1 MSKIVDIL
9 IPDLGAD
16 KDVDL
21 IEVMV
26 EVGDVVEVEDG
37 LITLETEKA
46 SMDVPTTEA
55 GVIKEILVKVG
66 DKMNSGDLIAR
77 VEIQDEASTEE
88 TKEEVK
94 ATPVA
99 QASSGV
105 TASQAPTNVEIK
117 ADAKEIKAEALVIG
131 AGPGGY
137 SAAFRCA
144 DLGLDTVLVERH
156 DTLGGVCLNVGC
168 IPSKALLHVAKVIEE
183 AEHIE
188 HAGISFATPTIDL
201 PGVAAYKAGV
211 VKKLTDG
218 LAGMAKMR
226 KVTIVQGHASF
237 IDNNS
242 IIVNHSK
249 DDGQTKVTFDSCI
262 IAAGSQSSKMSWIP
276 HEDPRIWDSTNA
288 LEVKE
293 VPKRLLIMGGGIIG
307 LEMGT
312 VYEKLGSKVDVVIR
326 GNQVMTGTDKDIVKV
341 YQKANEKRF
350 NFMFKTQTQAI
361 IPKED
366 GIYVEF
372 KGDNAPEPQMYDAVL
387 VAMGRTPNGLK
398 IGLENTGV
406 EVDEKGFISVDKQ
419 MRTKVPHIYAI
430 GDIIGNPMLAHKA
443 VHEGHVAAEVIA
455 GHKVFF
461 EPKQIPGIAYT
472 FPEIATAGL
481 TEIEAKEQG
490 INYEVASFPWAAS
503 GRALAAD
510 VAGAGMTKLIFDK
523 DSHQLIGGSI
533 VGDNAGELLGEIS
546 LALEMDCDAEDIGLT
561 IHAHPTLHESVGM
574 CAEIFHGSITDL
586 PNPKAIKKK

>member
-1 MSKIVDIL
+1 MSNIVDIF

-26 EVGDVVEVEDG
+26 EVGDSVEVEDG

-46 SMDVPTTEA
+46 SMDVPTTHA
-55 GVIKEILVKVG
+55 GIVKEILVKVG

-77 VEIQDEASTEE
+77 VEVAQ
-88 TKEEVK
+88 EEVK
-94 ATPVA
+94 EEKAKEEPKSAKVEPSTVEVNA
-99 QASSGV
+99 NAD
-105 TASQAPTNVEIK
+105 EIK
-117 ADAKEIKAEALVIG
+117 GQVLVIG

-156 DTLGGVCLNVGC
+156 PTLGGVCLNVGC
-168 IPSKALLHVAKVIEE
+168 IPSKALLHVAKLVEE

-188 HAGISFATPTIDL
+188 HAGIKFAKPEIDL
-201 PGVAAYKAGV
+201 PRVAAYKSGV
-211 VKKLTDG
+211 VKRLTDG
-218 LAGMAKMR
+218 LSAMAKMR
-226 KVTIVQGHASF
+226 KVTVVQGHAKF
-237 IDNNS
+237 IDEHS
-242 IIVNHSK
+242 IIVEHTDIEGK
-249 DDGQTKVTFDSCI
+249 QTKVTFDSCI
-262 IAAGSQSSKMSWIP
+262 IAAGSQSSKMSFIP

-293 VPKRLLIMGGGIIG
+293 VPKRLLVMGGGIIG

-312 VYEKLGSKVDVVIR
+312 VYEKLGSQVDVVIR

-350 NFMFKTQTQAI
+350 NFMFKTQTQSI
-361 IPKED
+361 IPKKE

-372 KGDNAPEPQMYDAVL
+372 KGDNAPAEPQMYDAVL

-406 EVDEKGFISVDKQ
+406 EVDEKGFIKVDKQ
-419 MRTKVPHIYAI
+419 MRTKVPHIFAI
-430 GDIIGNPMLAHKA
+430 GDIIGQPMLAHKA

-461 EPKQIPGIAYT
+461 EPQQIPGIAYT

-481 TEIEAKEQG
+481 TELQAKEQG
-490 INYEVASFPWAAS
+490 IDYEVASFPWTAS
-503 GRALAAD
+503 GRALASD
-510 VAGAGMTKLIFDK
+510 VASSGMTKLIFDK
-523 DSHQLIGGSI
+523 ETEQLIGGAI

-546 LALEMDCDAEDIGLT
+546 LALEMDCDAQDIGLT

-586 PNPKAIKKK
+586 PNPKAKKKK

>member
-1 MSKIVDIL
+1 MGKIVDIV

-21 IEVMV
+21 IDVMV
-26 EVGDVVEVEDG
+26 AVGDTVEEEDG

-46 SMDVPTTEA
+46 SMDVPTTHG

-66 DKMNSGDLIAR
+66 DKVNSGDLIAR
-77 VEIQDEASTEE
+77 VEVEEEAATTAAPTPTTEAP
-88 TKEEVK
+88 K
-94 ATPVA
+94 AEPIK
-99 QASSGV
+99 
-105 TASQAPTNVEIK
+105 QAPTSTDTSGASEVK
-117 ADAKEIKAEALVIG
+117 GQVLVIG

-183 AEHIE
+183 AEHIN
-188 HAGISFATPTIDL
+188 HAGIKFAKPEIDL
-201 PGVAAYKAGV
+201 PGVAAYKSGV
-211 VKKLTDG
+211 VKRLTDG

-226 KVTIVQGHASF
+226 NVKVIQGTANF
-237 IDNNS
+237 IDENS
-242 IIVNHSK
+242 VIVNHTK
-249 DDGQTKVTFDSCI
+249 DDGKTVVKFDNCI
-262 IAAGSQSSKMSWIP
+262 IAAGSQSSKMSFIP

-293 VPKRLLIMGGGIIG
+293 VPKKMLIMGGGIIG

-312 VYEKLGSKVDVVIR
+312 VYQKLGSEVDVVIR
-326 GNQVMTGTDKDIVKV
+326 GPQVMTGTDKDIVKV
-341 YQKANEKRF
+341 YTKANEKRF

-372 KGDNAPEPQMYDAVL
+372 KGDNAPEPKTYDAVL

-398 IGLENTGV
+398 IGLENTGI
-406 EVDEKGFISVDKQ
+406 EVDDKGFISVDNQ
-419 MRTKVPHIYAI
+419 MRTKVPHIFAI
-430 GDIIGNPMLAHKA
+430 GDIIGGPMLAHKA

-472 FPEIATAGL
+472 FPEIATAGMS
-481 TEIEAKEQG
+481 EIEAKEAG
-490 INYEVASFPWAAS
+490 INYEVSSFPWSAS

-510 VAGAGMTKLIFDK
+510 VADAGMTKLIFDK
-523 DSHQLIGGSI
+523 DTHQLIGGAI

-586 PNPKAIKKK
+586 PNAKAVKKK

>member
-1 MSKIVDIL
+1 MSKLVDIV
-9 IPDLGAD
+9 IPDLGGD

-26 EVGDVVEVEDG
+26 EVGEEVEVEDG

-46 SMDVPTTEA
+46 SMDVPSTEA
-55 GVIKEILVKVG
+55 GIIKEILVKVG
-66 DKMNSGDLIAR
+66 DKVNSGDLIAR
-77 VEIQDEASTEE
+77 VEVQDSVSSAP
-88 TKEEVK
+88 KEEVK
-94 ATPVA
+94 TAPAV
-99 QASSGV
+99 ASSTPAKKV
-105 TASQAPTNVEIK
+105 EVNLDANEIK
-117 ADAKEIKAEALVIG
+117 GQVLVIG

-156 DTLGGVCLNVGC
+156 PTLGGVCLNVGC

-188 HAGISFATPTIDL
+188 HAGISYGKPTIDL
-201 PGVAAYKAGV
+201 PGVAAYKSGV

-226 KVTIVQGHASF
+226 KVTVVQGVANF

-242 IIVNHSK
+242 VLVDHTDVEGK
-249 DDGQTKVTFDSCI
+249 QTKVTFDNCI
-262 IAAGSQSSKMSWIP
+262 IAAGSQSSKMGFIP

-293 VPKRLLIMGGGIIG
+293 VPKRLLVMGGGIIG

-312 VYEKLGSKVDVVIR
+312 VYEKLGSKVDVVVR
-326 GNQVMTGTDKDIVKV
+326 GPQVMTGTDKDIVKV
-341 YQKANEKRF
+341 YTKANEKRF

-361 IPKED
+361 IPKQD

-372 KGDNAPEPQMYDAVL
+372 KGDNAPAEPQMYDAVL

-398 IGLENTGV
+398 IGLENTDV
-406 EVDEKGFISVDKQ
+406 EVDEYGFISVDKQ
-419 MRTKVPHIYAI
+419 MKTKASNIYAI
-430 GDIIGNPMLAHKA
+430 GDIIGGPMLAHKA

-455 GHKVFF
+455 GHKVYF

-481 TEIEAKEQG
+481 SENEAKEAG
-490 INYEVASFPWAAS
+490 VNYEVATFPWAAS

-523 DSHQLIGGSI
+523 DTHQLIGGSI

-586 PNPKAIKKK
+586 PNAKAVKRK

>member
-1 MSKIVDIL
+1 MSNIIDIF
-9 IPDLGAD
+9 IPDLGGD

-21 IEVMV
+21 IDIMV
-26 EVGDVVEVEDG
+26 AVGDTVEEEDG

-46 SMDVPTTEA
+46 SMDVPSTHG
-55 GVIKEILVKVG
+55 GVIKEILVNVG
-66 DKMNSGDLIAR
+66 DKANSGDLIAR
-77 VEIQDEASTEE
+77 LEVADSAEAASP
-88 TKEEVK
+88 
-94 ATPVA
+94 APA
-99 QASSGV
+99 QEAPA
-105 TASQAPTNVEIK
+105 ASQAQATPAPTVNANAGEVK
-117 ADAKEIKAEALVIG
+117 GQVLVIG

-144 DLGLDTVLVERH
+144 DLGLDVVLVERH

-183 AEHIE
+183 AEHIN
-188 HAGISFATPTIDL
+188 HAGVTFAKPEVDIK
-201 PGVAAYKAGV
+201 GVADYKAGV

-218 LAGMAKMR
+218 LSAMAKMR
-226 KVTIVQGHASF
+226 KVTVIQGTAEFLDDHSV
-237 IDNNS
+237 
-242 IIVNHSK
+242 IVNHTK
-249 DDGQTKVTFDSCI
+249 DDGQTTVKFDNCI
-262 IAAGSQSSKMSWIP
+262 IAAGSQSSKMGFIP

-288 LEVKE
+288 LEMKE
-293 VPKRLLIMGGGIIG
+293 VPKRLLVMGGGIIG

-341 YQKANEKRF
+341 YTKSNEKRF

-361 IPKED
+361 IPKAD

-372 KGDNAPEPQMYDAVL
+372 KGDNAPEPQTYDAVL
-387 VAMGRTPNGLK
+387 VAMGRTPNGLNL
-398 IGLENTGV
+398 GLDKAGV
-406 EVDEKGFISVDKQ
+406 NVNEKGMIATDNQ
-419 MRTKVPHIYAI
+419 LRTNVPHIFAI
-430 GDIIGNPMLAHKA
+430 GDIIAGPMLAHKA

-455 GHKVFF
+455 GHKVYF

-472 FPEIATAGL
+472 FPEIATAGMSEL
-481 TEIEAKEQG
+481 EAKEAG
-490 INYEVASFPWAAS
+490 INYEVASFPWSAS

-510 VAGAGMTKLIFDK
+510 VSKDGMTKLIFDK
-523 DSHQLIGGSI
+523 DTHQLIGGAL

-546 LALEMDCDAEDIGLT
+546 LALEMDCDAEDIALT

-574 CAEIFHGSITDL
+574 AAEIFDGTITDL
-586 PNPKAIKKK
+586 PNAKAVKKK

>member
-1 MSKIVDIL
+1 MGKIVDII

-26 EVGDVVEVEDG
+26 EVGDSVEEEDG

-46 SMDVPTTEA
+46 SMDVPTTHS
-55 GVIKEILVKVG
+55 GVVKEILVKVG

-77 VEIQDEASTEE
+77 VEVEEEGVSEPVEQTKTEAPTAV
-88 TKEEVK
+88 KEPKEVNVSSDASEVK
-94 ATPVA
+94 GQV
-99 QASSGV
+99 
-105 TASQAPTNVEIK
+105 
-117 ADAKEIKAEALVIG
+117 LVIG

-156 DTLGGVCLNVGC
+156 PTLGGVCLNVGC

-183 AEHIE
+183 AEHIN
-188 HAGISFATPTIDL
+188 HAGIKFAKPEIDL
-201 PGVAAYKAGV
+201 PEVAAYKSGV

-226 KVTIVQGHASF
+226 NVKVIQGVANF
-237 IDNNS
+237 IDDKS
-242 IIVNHSK
+242 VLV
-249 DDGQTKVTFDSCI
+249 DGADGKQTKVSFDNCI
-262 IAAGSQSSKMSWIP
+262 IAAGSQSSKMSFIP

-293 VPKRLLIMGGGIIG
+293 VPKKMLIMGGGIIG

-312 VYEKLGSKVDVVIR
+312 VYQKLGSEVDVVIR
-326 GNQVMTGTDKDIVKV
+326 GPQVMTGTDKDIVKV
-341 YQKANEKRF
+341 YTKANEKRF

-372 KGDNAPEPQMYDAVL
+372 KGDNAPEPQTYDAVL

-406 EVDEKGFISVDKQ
+406 EVDEKGFISVDNQ
-419 MRTKVPHIYAI
+419 MRTKVPHIFAI
-430 GDIIGNPMLAHKA
+430 GDIIGGPMLAHKA

-481 TEIEAKEQG
+481 SEIEAKEQG
-490 INYEVASFPWAAS
+490 INYEVSTFPWAAS

-523 DSHQLIGGSI
+523 DTHQLIGGAI

-586 PNPKAIKKK
+586 PNPKAVKKK

>member
-1 MSKIVDIL
+1 MSTLVDIV
-9 IPDLGAD
+9 IPDLGDD

-21 IEVMV
+21 IDIMV
-26 EVGDVVEVEDG
+26 NVGDEVEVEEG
-37 LITLETEKA
+37 LVTLETDKA
-46 SMDVPTTEA
+46 SMDVPSTHA

-66 DKMNSGDLIAR
+66 DKVNSGDLIAK
-77 VEIQDEASTEE
+77 VEVQDTKTEAP
-88 TKEEVK
+88 KEEVAAPAAAVPK
-94 ATPVA
+94 ASTPA
-99 QASSGV
+99 QKVEVSG
-105 TASQAPTNVEIK
+105 N
-117 ADAKEIKAEALVIG
+117 AKEIKGQVLVIG

-156 DTLGGVCLNVGC
+156 PTLGGVCLNVGC

-188 HAGISFATPTIDL
+188 HAGVKFGKPEVDIK
-201 PGVAAYKAGV
+201 GVAAYKSGV

-218 LAGMAKMR
+218 LKAMAKMR
-226 KVTIVQGHASF
+226 KVTVVQGNAQFVDEHTV
-237 IDNNS
+237 
-242 IIVNHSK
+242 IVNHT
-249 DDGQTKVTFDSCI
+249 DNEGEQTKVTFDSCI
-262 IAAGSQSSKMSWIP
+262 IAAGSQSSKMSFIP

-293 VPKRLLIMGGGIIG
+293 VPKRLLVMGGGIIG

-312 VYEKLGSKVDVVIR
+312 VYQKLGSQVDVVVR
-326 GNQVMTGTDKDIVKV
+326 GPQVMTGTDKDIVKV
-341 YQKANEKRF
+341 YTKANEKRF

-361 IPKED
+361 IPKEE

-372 KGDNAPEPQMYDAVL
+372 KGENAPAEPQMYDAVL

-406 EVDEKGFISVDKQ
+406 EVDDYGFISVDKQ

-430 GDIIGNPMLAHKA
+430 GDIIGGPMLAHKA

-472 FPEIATAGL
+472 FPEIATAGMS
-481 TEIEAKEQG
+481 EIEAKEAG
-490 INYEVASFPWAAS
+490 INYEVASFPWSAS

-510 VAGAGMTKLIFDK
+510 VAGAGLTKLIFDK
-523 DSHQLIGGSI
+523 DTHQLIGGAI

-546 LALEMDCDAEDIGLT
+546 LALEMDCDAEDIALT

-574 CAEIFHGSITDL
+574 AAEIFDGTITDL
-586 PNPKAIKKK
+586 PNAKALKK

>member
-1 MSKIVDIL
+1 MSTLVDIL

-26 EVGDVVEVEDG
+26 EVGEEVEVEDG

-46 SMDVPTTEA
+46 SMDVPTTHA

-66 DKMNSGDLIAR
+66 DKVNSGDLIAR
-77 VEIQDEASTEE
+77 VEVAGASSEE
-88 TKEEVK
+88 PKKDEVK
-94 ATPVA
+94 TAPV
-99 QASSGV
+99 SSGV
-105 TASQAPTNVEIK
+105 TAAQAPTNVEVS
-117 ADAKEIKAEALVIG
+117 ANAKEVKGQVLVIG

-188 HAGISFATPTIDL
+188 HAGISFAKPTIDL

-211 VKKLTDG
+211 VKRLTDG
-218 LAGMAKMR
+218 LSAMAKMR
-226 KVTIVQGHASF
+226 KVTVVQGHASF

-242 IIVNHSK
+242 VIVNHSK
-249 DDGQTKVTFDSCI
+249 DDGQTKVTFDNCI
-262 IAAGSQSSKMSWIP
+262 IAAGSQSSKMSFIP

-341 YQKANEKRF
+341 YQKANAKRF
-350 NFMFKTQTQAI
+350 NFMFKTQAQAI
-361 IPKED
+361 IPKQD

-372 KGDNAPEPQMYDAVL
+372 KGDNAPDGPQMYDAVL

-406 EVDEKGFISVDKQ
+406 EVDEWGFINVDKQ
-419 MRTKVPHIYAI
+419 MKTKVPNIFAI
-430 GDIIGNPMLAHKA
+430 GDIIGGPMLAHKA

-481 TEIEAKEQG
+481 SEIEAKEQG
-490 INYEVASFPWAAS
+490 INYEVASFPWSAS

-510 VAGAGMTKLIFDK
+510 VADAGMTKLIFDK
-523 DSHQLIGGSI
+523 DTHQLIGGAI

-586 PNPKAIKKK
+586 PNPKAVKKK

>member
-1 MSKIVDIL
+1 MSNIIDIF

-26 EVGDVVEVEDG
+26 SVGEEVEVEDG
-37 LITLETEKA
+37 LVTLETEKA
-46 SMDVPTTEA
+46 SMDVPSTHA
-55 GVIKEILVKVG
+55 GIVKEILVEVGAKV
-66 DKMNSGDLIAR
+66 NSGDLIAR
-77 VEIQDEASTEE
+77 VELQNAVTETPKE
-88 TKEEVK
+88 TVAAP
-94 ATPVA
+94 ATAAPT
-99 QASSGV
+99 ASSEKV
-105 TASQAPTNVEIK
+105 TVNAN
-117 ADAKEIKAEALVIG
+117 AKEIKGQAVVIG

-144 DLGLDTVLVERH
+144 DLGLETVLIERH
-156 DTLGGVCLNVGC
+156 PTLGGVCLNVGC

-188 HAGISFATPTIDL
+188 HAGIKFPAPEIDL
-201 PGVAAYKAGV
+201 PGVAAYKSGV

-226 KVTIVQGHASF
+226 KVTVVQGVAKF
-237 IDNNS
+237 ADANT
-242 IIVNHSK
+242 IIVDSA
-249 DDGQTKVTFDSCI
+249 DGEQSKVTFDNCI
-262 IAAGSQSSKMSWIP
+262 IAAGSQSSKMSFIP

-312 VYEKLGSKVDVVIR
+312 VYEKLGSKVDVVVR
-326 GNQVMTGTDKDIVKV
+326 GPQVMTGTDKDIVKI
-341 YQKANEKRF
+341 YTKANEKRF

-372 KGDNAPEPQMYDAVL
+372 KGENAPAEPQMYDAVL
-387 VAMGRTPNGLK
+387 VAMGRTPNGLN

-406 EVDEKGFISVDKQ
+406 EVDKYGFINVDKQ
-419 MRTKVPHIYAI
+419 MKTNVPNIYAI
-430 GDIIGNPMLAHKA
+430 GDIVGGPMLAHKA

-461 EPKQIPGIAYT
+461 DPKQIPGIAYT

-481 TEIEAKEQG
+481 SEIEAKEAG
-490 INYEVASFPWAAS
+490 INYEVSSFPWAAS

-523 DSHQLIGGSI
+523 DTHQVIGGAI

-586 PNPKAIKKK
+586 PNPKAVKKKK

>member
-1 MSKIVDIL
+1 MGKIVDIL

-21 IEVMV
+21 IDIMV
-26 EVGDVVEVEDG
+26 AVGDTVEEEDG

-46 SMDVPTTEA
+46 SMDVPTTHG

-66 DKMNSGDLIAR
+66 DKVNSGDLIAR
-77 VEIQDEASTEE
+77 VETADEASVAPVVE
-88 TKEEVK
+88 TKTETAKPAASKPAPTKVEVSEAKEVK
-94 ATPVA
+94 GQV
-99 QASSGV
+99 
-105 TASQAPTNVEIK
+105 
-117 ADAKEIKAEALVIG
+117 LVIG

-156 DTLGGVCLNVGC
+156 PTLGGVCLNVGC

-183 AEHIE
+183 AEHIS
-188 HAGISFATPTIDL
+188 HAGITFAKPEIDIK
-201 PGVAAYKAGV
+201 GVAAYKAGV

-218 LAGMAKMR
+218 LSAMAKMR
-226 KVTIVQGHASF
+226 KVTVIQGVANF
-237 IDNNS
+237 IDENS
-242 IIVNHSK
+242 VIVEHTNSDEK
-249 DDGQTKVTFDSCI
+249 TVVKFDNCI
-262 IAAGSQSSKMSWIP
+262 IAAGSQSSKMSFIP

-293 VPKRLLIMGGGIIG
+293 VPKRLLVMGGGIIG

-312 VYEKLGSKVDVVIR
+312 VYQKLGSQVDVVVR
-326 GNQVMTGTDKDIVKV
+326 GPQVMTGTDKDIVKV
-341 YQKANEKRF
+341 YTKANEKRF

-361 IPKED
+361 IPKAD

-372 KGDNAPEPQMYDAVL
+372 KGDNAPEPQTYDAVL

-406 EVDEKGFISVDKQ
+406 EVDDKGFIKVDNQ

-430 GDIIGNPMLAHKA
+430 GDIIGGPMLAHKA

-472 FPEIATAGL
+472 FPEIATAGMS
-481 TEIEAKEQG
+481 EADAKEAG
-490 INYEVASFPWAAS
+490 IDYEVASFPWSAS

-523 DSHQLIGGSI
+523 ETHQLIGGSI

-586 PNPKAIKKK
+586 PNAKAVKKK

>member
-1 MSKIVDIL
+1 MGKIVDIL

-21 IEVMV
+21 IDIMV
-26 EVGDVVEVEDG
+26 AVGDTVEEEDG

-46 SMDVPTTEA
+46 SMDVPTTHG

-66 DKMNSGDLIAR
+66 DKVNSGDLIAR
-77 VEIQDEASTEE
+77 VETQDGASKETPAPAAKEPEAP
-88 TKEEVK
+88 K
-94 ATPVA
+94 ATPAKSSTPVD
-99 QASSGV
+99 ASG
-105 TASQAPTNVEIK
+105 
-117 ADAKEIKAEALVIG
+117 AKEVKGQVLVIG

-156 DTLGGVCLNVGC
+156 PTLGGVCLNVGC

-183 AEHIE
+183 AEHIS
-188 HAGISFATPTIDL
+188 HAGITFAKPTIDL

-218 LAGMAKMR
+218 LSAMAKMR
-226 KVTIVQGHASF
+226 KVTVIQGVANF
-237 IDNNS
+237 IDENS
-242 IIVNHSK
+242 VIVEHTNSDEK
-249 DDGQTKVTFDSCI
+249 TVVKFDNCI
-262 IAAGSQSSKMSWIP
+262 IAAGSQSSKMSFIP

-293 VPKRLLIMGGGIIG
+293 VPKRLLVMGGGIIG

-312 VYEKLGSKVDVVIR
+312 VYQKLGSQVDVVVR
-326 GNQVMTGTDKDIVKV
+326 GPQVMTGTDKDIVKV
-341 YQKANEKRF
+341 YTKANEKRF

-361 IPKED
+361 IPKAD

-372 KGDNAPEPQMYDAVL
+372 KGDNAPEPQTYDAVL

-406 EVDEKGFISVDKQ
+406 EVDDKGFIKVDNQ

-430 GDIIGNPMLAHKA
+430 GDIIGGPMLAHKA

-472 FPEIATAGL
+472 FPEIATAGMS
-481 TEIEAKEQG
+481 EADAKEAG
-490 INYEVASFPWAAS
+490 IDYEVASFPWSAS

-523 DSHQLIGGSI
+523 ETHQLIGGSI

-586 PNPKAIKKK
+586 PNAKAVKKK

>member
-1 MSKIVDIL
+1 MSNIIDIF
-9 IPDLGAD
+9 IPDLGGD

-21 IEVMV
+21 IDIMV
-26 EVGDVVEVEDG
+26 EVGETVEEEDG

-46 SMDVPTTEA
+46 SMDVPTTHG

-66 DKMNSGDLIAR
+66 DKANSGDLIAR
-77 VEIQDEASTEE
+77 L
-88 TKEEVK
+88 EV
-94 ATPVA
+94 
-99 QASSGV
+99 
-105 TASQAPTNVEIK
+105 
-117 ADAKEIKAEALVIG
+117 ADSAKAEAPAQEAPKASQQAASTPAPTVNANAGEVKGQVLVIG

-144 DLGLDTVLVERH
+144 DLGLDVVLVERH

-183 AEHIE
+183 AEHIN
-188 HAGISFATPTIDL
+188 HAGVTFAKPEVDIA
-201 PGVAAYKAGV
+201 GVAAYKSGV

-218 LAGMAKMR
+218 LSAMAKMR
-226 KVTIVQGHASF
+226 KVTVIQGTAEFLDSHSV
-237 IDNNS
+237 
-242 IIVNHSK
+242 IVNHTK
-249 DDGQTKVTFDSCI
+249 DDGQTTVKFDNCI
-262 IAAGSQSSKMSWIP
+262 IAAGSQSSKMGFIP

-288 LEVKE
+288 LEMKE
-293 VPKRLLIMGGGIIG
+293 VPKRLLVMGGGIIG

-341 YQKANEKRF
+341 YTKSNEKRF

-361 IPKED
+361 IPKKE

-372 KGDNAPEPQMYDAVL
+372 KGDNAPAEPQMYDAVL

-398 IGLENTGV
+398 LGLDKAGV
-406 EVDEKGFISVDKQ
+406 NVNEKGMIGTNNQ
-419 MRTKVPHIYAI
+419 LRTNVPHIFAI
-430 GDIIGNPMLAHKA
+430 GDIIAGPMLAHKA

-455 GHKVFF
+455 GHKVYF

-481 TEIEAKEQG
+481 SEIEAKEQG
-490 INYEVASFPWAAS
+490 INYEVASFPWSAS

-510 VAGAGMTKLIFDK
+510 VSKDGMTKLIFDK
-523 DSHQLIGGSI
+523 DTHQLIGGAL

-546 LALEMDCDAEDIGLT
+546 LALEMDCDAEDIALT

-574 CAEIFHGSITDL
+574 AAEIFDGTITDL
-586 PNPKAIKKK
+586 PNAKAVKKK

>member
-1 MSKIVDIL
+1 MGKVVDIF

-21 IEVMV
+21 IDVMV
-26 EVGDVVEVEDG
+26 SVGDTVEEEEG

-46 SMDVPTTEA
+46 SMDVPSTHS

-66 DKMNSGDLIAR
+66 EKVNSGDLIAK
-77 VEIQDEASTEE
+77 VEVEDEASVAPAEEKTEE
-88 TKEEVK
+88 KPKDSTPKQEQKQSATPTDVSGAKEVK
-94 ATPVA
+94 GQV
-99 QASSGV
+99 
-105 TASQAPTNVEIK
+105 
-117 ADAKEIKAEALVIG
+117 LVIG

-188 HAGISFATPTIDL
+188 HAGIKFTKPEIDL
-201 PGVAAYKAGV
+201 PGVAAYKSAV

-218 LAGMAKMR
+218 LTAMAKMR
-226 KVTIVQGHASF
+226 KVTVIQGSASF
-237 IDNNS
+237 IDENS
-242 IIVNHSK
+242 VVVEHTK
-249 DDGQTKVTFDSCI
+249 DDGKTVVKFDNCI
-262 IAAGSQSSKMSWIP
+262 IAAGSQSSKMSFIP
-276 HEDPRIWDSTNA
+276 HDDPRIWDSTNA

-293 VPKRLLIMGGGIIG
+293 VPKKMLIMGGGIIG

-312 VYEKLGSKVDVVIR
+312 VYQKLGSEVDVVIR
-326 GNQVMTGTDKDIVKV
+326 GPQVMTGTDKDIVKV
-341 YQKANEKRF
+341 YTKANEKRF

-372 KGDNAPEPQMYDAVL
+372 KGDNAPEPKTYDAVL
-387 VAMGRTPNGLK
+387 VAMGRSPNGLK

-406 EVDEKGFISVDKQ
+406 EVDDKGFIKVDNQ
-419 MRTKVPHIYAI
+419 MKTKVSNIYAI
-430 GDIIGNPMLAHKA
+430 GDIIGGPMLAHKA

-472 FPEIATAGL
+472 FPEIATAGMS
-481 TEIEAKEQG
+481 EIEAKEAG
-490 INYEVASFPWAAS
+490 INYEVSSFPWSAS

-510 VAGAGMTKLIFDK
+510 VAGSGMTKLIFDK
-523 DSHQLIGGSI
+523 DTHQLIGGAI

-586 PNPKAIKKK
+586 PNAKAIKKK

>member
-1 MSKIVDIL
+1 MSTLVDIF
-9 IPDLGAD
+9 IPDLGDD

-21 IEVMV
+21 IEIMV
-26 EVGDVVEVEDG
+26 EVGESVEEEDG

-46 SMDVPTTEA
+46 SMDVPTTHA
-55 GVIKEILVKVG
+55 GVIKEILVNVG
-66 DKMNSGDLIAR
+66 DKVNSGDLIAR
-77 VEIQDEASTEE
+77 VEVQESASTAPEE
-88 TKEEVK
+88 K
-94 ATPVA
+94 AAPTAVASVA
-99 QASSGV
+99 QPASKVEVSG
-105 TASQAPTNVEIK
+105 N
-117 ADAKEIKAEALVIG
+117 AKEIKGQVLVVG

-156 DTLGGVCLNVGC
+156 PTLGGVCLNVGC

-183 AEHIE
+183 AEHID
-188 HAGISFATPTIDL
+188 HAGIKFAKPQIDL
-201 PGVAAYKAGV
+201 PGVAAYKSGV

-218 LAGMAKMR
+218 LLAMAKMR
-226 KVTIVQGHASF
+226 KVTVVQGVANF
-237 IDNNS
+237 IDEHTV
-242 IIVNHSK
+242 IVNHTDK
-249 DDGQTKVTFDSCI
+249 EGEQTKVSFDSCI
-262 IAAGSQSSKMSWIP
+262 IAAGSQSSKMSFIP

-293 VPKRLLIMGGGIIG
+293 VPKRLLVMGGGIIG

-312 VYEKLGSKVDVVIR
+312 VYEKLGSKVDVVVR
-326 GNQVMTGTDKDIVKV
+326 GPQVMTGTDKDIVKI
-341 YQKANEKRF
+341 YTKANEKRF

-361 IPKED
+361 IPKQE

-372 KGDNAPEPQMYDAVL
+372 KGENAPEEPQMYDAVL

-398 IGLENTGV
+398 LGLENTGV
-406 EVDEKGFISVDKQ
+406 EVDEYGFISVDKQ
-419 MRTKVPHIYAI
+419 MRTKVPHIFAI
-430 GDIIGNPMLAHKA
+430 GDIIGGPMLAHKA

-481 TEIEAKEQG
+481 SENEAKEQG
-490 INYEVASFPWAAS
+490 INYEVATFPWSAS

-510 VAGAGMTKLIFDK
+510 VSEAGMTKLIFDK
-523 DSHQLIGGSI
+523 DTDQLIGGAL

-574 CAEIFHGSITDL
+574 AAEIFHGSITDL
-586 PNPKAIKKK
+586 PNKKAVKK

>member
-1 MSKIVDIL
+1 MSTIKDIF
-9 IPDLGAD
+9 IPDLGGD
-16 KDVDL
+16 TDVDL
-21 IEVMV
+21 IDIMV
-26 EVGDVVEVEDG
+26 AIGDKVEVEDG

-46 SMDVPTTEA
+46 SMDVPTTT
-55 GVIKEILVKVG
+55 GGTITEILVNVG
-66 DKMNSGDLIAR
+66 DKVNSGDLIAR
-77 VEIQDEASTEE
+77 IEVEGAA
-88 TKEEVK
+88 EV
-94 ATPVA
+94 APEPTPTAQAEPKVA
-99 QASSGV
+99 QKEKTETTV
-105 TASQAPTNVEIK
+105 N
-117 ADAKEIKAEALVIG
+117 ADAKNVKGQVLVIG

-144 DLGLDTVLVERH
+144 DLGLDVVLVERH
-156 DTLGGVCLNVGC
+156 PTLGGVCLNVGC
-168 IPSKALLHVAKVIEE
+168 IPSKALLHVAKVMEE

-188 HAGISFATPTIDL
+188 HAGIKFPKPEIDL
-201 PGVAAYKAGV
+201 AGVAAYKSGV

-218 LAGMAKMR
+218 LGAMAKMR
-226 KVTIVQGHASF
+226 KVTVIQGTAEF
-237 IDNNS
+237 IDKNS
-242 IIVNHSK
+242 VIVNHTNS
-249 DDGQTKVTFDSCI
+249 DEQTTVTFDNCI
-262 IAAGSQSSKMSWIP
+262 IAAGSQSSKMSFIP

-312 VYEKLGSKVDVVIR
+312 VYQKLGSQVDVVVR
-326 GNQVMTGTDKDIVKV
+326 GPQVMTGTDKDIVKI
-341 YQKANEKRF
+341 YTKSNEKRF

-361 IPKED
+361 IPKDD

-372 KGDNAPEPQMYDAVL
+372 KGDNAPEPQIYDAVL
-387 VAMGRTPNGLK
+387 VAMGRTPNGLNLK
-398 IGLENTGV
+398 LENAGV
-406 EVDEKGFISVDKQ
+406 NVNDKGMIATDNQ
-419 MRTKVPHIYAI
+419 LRTNVSNIFAI
-430 GDIIGNPMLAHKA
+430 GDIIAGPMLAHKA

-481 TEIEAKEQG
+481 SEIEAKEAG
-490 INYEVASFPWAAS
+490 INYEVATFPWSAS

-510 VAGAGMTKLIFDK
+510 VSKDGMTKLIFNK
-523 DSHQLIGGSI
+523 DTHQLIGGAL

-546 LALEMDCDAEDIGLT
+546 LALEMDCDAEDIALT

-574 CAEIFHGSITDL
+574 AAEIFDGVITDL
-586 PNPKAIKKK
+586 PNAKAVKK

>member
-1 MSKIVDIL
+1 MMGKIIDIH

-26 EVGDVVEVEDG
+26 EVGDSVEEEDG

-46 SMDVPTTEA
+46 SMDVPTTH
-55 GVIKEILVKVG
+55 GGIVKEILVKVG

-77 VEIQDEASTEE
+77 VEVEEEASSETPAPVAEVKEE
-88 TKEEVK
+88 TTTTTKPQATEVS
-94 ATPVA
+94 VSSD
-99 QASSGV
+99 AS
-105 TASQAPTNVEIK
+105 EIK
-117 ADAKEIKAEALVIG
+117 GEVLVIG

-144 DLGLDTVLVERH
+144 DLGLKTVLVERH
-156 DTLGGVCLNVGC
+156 PTLGGVCLNVGC

-183 AEHIE
+183 AEHIN
-188 HAGISFATPTIDL
+188 HAGIKFAKPEIDL
-201 PGVAAYKAGV
+201 PGVAAYKSGV
-211 VKKLTDG
+211 VKRLTDG
-218 LAGMAKMR
+218 LSAMAKMR
-226 KVTIVQGHASF
+226 NVTVVQGNAKF
-237 IDNNS
+237 IDENNV
-242 IIVNHSK
+242 IVEHTDVEGK
-249 DDGQTKVTFDSCI
+249 QTKVSFDNCI
-262 IAAGSQSSKMSWIP
+262 IAAGSQSSKMSFIP

-293 VPKRLLIMGGGIIG
+293 VPKRLLVMGGGIIG

-312 VYEKLGSKVDVVIR
+312 VYEKLGSKVDVVVR
-326 GNQVMTGTDKDIVKV
+326 GPQVMTGTDKDIVKI
-341 YQKANEKRF
+341 YTKANEKRF

-361 IPKED
+361 IPKAD

-372 KGDNAPEPQMYDAVL
+372 KGENAPEPQMYDAVL

-406 EVDEKGFISVDKQ
+406 EVDEHGFISVDKQ
-419 MRTKVPHIYAI
+419 MRTKVSNIFAI
-430 GDIIGNPMLAHKA
+430 GDIIGGPMLAHKA

-481 TEIEAKEQG
+481 SEIQAKEQG
-490 INYEVASFPWAAS
+490 INYEVATFPWTAS
-503 GRALAAD
+503 GRAIASD
-510 VAGAGMTKLIFDK
+510 VSHAGMTKLIFDK
-523 DSHQLIGGSI
+523 DTHQVIGGAI

-574 CAEIFHGSITDL
+574 AAEIFHGSITDL
-586 PNPKAIKKK
+586 PNAKAVKKK

>member
-1 MSKIVDIL
+1 MSTLVDIV
-9 IPDLGAD
+9 IPDLGDD

-21 IEVMV
+21 IDIMV
-26 EVGDVVEVEDG
+26 NVGDEIEVEDG
-37 LITLETEKA
+37 LVTLETEKA
-46 SMDVPTTEA
+46 SMDVPSTHA
-55 GVIKEILVKVG
+55 GIVKEILVEVGAKV
-66 DKMNSGDLIAR
+66 NSGDLIAK
-77 VEIQDEASTEE
+77 VEVQDAASEAPKETVAAPAAAAPKATASTA
-88 TKEEVK
+88 KVEV
-94 ATPVA
+94 
-99 QASSGV
+99 SG
-105 TASQAPTNVEIK
+105 N
-117 ADAKEIKAEALVIG
+117 AKEIKGQVLVIG

-156 DTLGGVCLNVGC
+156 PTLGGVCLNVGC

-188 HAGISFATPTIDL
+188 HAGVKFGKPEVDIK
-201 PGVAAYKAGV
+201 GVAAYKSGV

-218 LAGMAKMR
+218 LKAMAKMR
-226 KVTIVQGHASF
+226 KVTVVQGNAQFVDEHTV
-237 IDNNS
+237 
-242 IIVNHSK
+242 IVNHT
-249 DDGQTKVTFDSCI
+249 DNEGEQTKVTFDSCI
-262 IAAGSQSSKMSWIP
+262 IAAGSQSSKMSFIP

-293 VPKRLLIMGGGIIG
+293 VPKRLLVMGGGIIG

-312 VYEKLGSKVDVVIR
+312 VYQKLGSQVDVVVR
-326 GNQVMTGTDKDIVKV
+326 GPQVMTGTDKDIVKV
-341 YQKANEKRF
+341 YTKANEERF

-361 IPKED
+361 IPKEE

-372 KGDNAPEPQMYDAVL
+372 KGDNAPAEPQMYDAVL

-406 EVDEKGFISVDKQ
+406 EVDDYGFISVDKQ

-430 GDIIGNPMLAHKA
+430 GDIIGGPMLAHKA

-472 FPEIATAGL
+472 FPEIATAGMS
-481 TEIEAKEQG
+481 EIEAKEAG
-490 INYEVASFPWAAS
+490 INYEVSSFPWSAS

-523 DSHQLIGGSI
+523 DTHQLIGGAI

-574 CAEIFHGSITDL
+574 AAEIFDGTITDL
-586 PNPKAIKKK
+586 PNAKAVKK

>member
-1 MSKIVDIL
+1 MSTIVDIF
-9 IPDLGAD
+9 IPDLGDD

-21 IEVMV
+21 IEIMV
-26 EVGDVVEVEDG
+26 EIGEEIEVEDG
-37 LITLETEKA
+37 LVTLETEKA
-46 SMDVPTTEA
+46 SMDVPSTHA
-55 GVIKEILVKVG
+55 GVIKEILVEVGAKV
-66 DKMNSGDLIAR
+66 NTGDLIAR
-77 VEIQDEASTEE
+77 VEVADAVTEE
-88 TKEEVK
+88 PKQEEVK
-94 ATPVA
+94 TAPAAAATPTATPV
-99 QASSGV
+99 SVSG
-105 TASQAPTNVEIK
+105 
-117 ADAKEIKAEALVIG
+117 DANQVKGQVLVIG

-156 DTLGGVCLNVGC
+156 PTLGGVCLNVGC

-188 HAGISFATPTIDL
+188 HAGISFGKPQIDL
-201 PGVAAYKAGV
+201 PGVAAYKSGV

-218 LAGMAKMR
+218 LTAMAKMR
-226 KVTIVQGHASF
+226 KVTVIQGVASF
-237 IDNNS
+237 IDNNN
-242 IIVNHSK
+242 VVVEHTDVEGK
-249 DDGQTKVTFDSCI
+249 QTKVSFDNCI
-262 IAAGSQSSKMSWIP
+262 IAAGSQSSKMSFIP

-293 VPKRLLIMGGGIIG
+293 VPKRLLVMGGGIIG

-312 VYEKLGSKVDVVIR
+312 VYEKLGSKVDVIIR

-350 NFMFKTQTQAI
+350 NFMFKTQAQAI
-361 IPKED
+361 IPKQE

-372 KGDNAPEPQMYDAVL
+372 KGDNAPEEPQVYDAVL

-398 IGLENTGV
+398 IGLENTDV
-406 EVDEKGFISVDKQ
+406 EVDEWGFINVDTQ
-419 MRTKVPHIYAI
+419 MKTKASNIYAI
-430 GDIIGNPMLAHKA
+430 GDIIGGPMLAHKA

-481 TEIEAKEQG
+481 SENEAKEAG
-490 INYEVASFPWAAS
+490 LNYEVASFPWSAS

-510 VAGAGMTKLIFDK
+510 VAGAGLTKLIFDK
-523 DSHQLIGGSI
+523 DTHQLIGGSI

-586 PNPKAIKKK
+586 PNKKAVKKK

>member
-1 MSKIVDIL
+1 MGKIVDIV

-21 IEVMV
+21 IDIMV
-26 EVGDVVEVEDG
+26 SVGDKVEEEDG

-46 SMDVPTTEA
+46 SMDVPTTH
-55 GVIKEILVKVG
+55 GGIIKEILVKVG
-66 DKMNSGDLIAR
+66 DKVNSGDLIAR
-77 VEIQDEASTEE
+77 VEVEEETTAASSKTEE
-88 TKEEVK
+88 TKAAPVKPTPTSKEVSGAGEVK
-94 ATPVA
+94 GHV
-99 QASSGV
+99 
-105 TASQAPTNVEIK
+105 
-117 ADAKEIKAEALVIG
+117 LVIG

-144 DLGLDTVLVERH
+144 DLGMDTVLVERH

-183 AEHIE
+183 AEHIS
-188 HAGISFATPTIDL
+188 HAGIKFTKPEIDL
-201 PGVAAYKAGV
+201 PGVAAYKSGV
-211 VKKLTDG
+211 VKRLTDG
-218 LAGMAKMR
+218 LSAMAKMR
-226 KVTIVQGHASF
+226 NIKVIQGTASF
-237 IDNNS
+237 IDENS
-242 IIVNHSK
+242 VIVNHTK
-249 DDGQTKVTFDSCI
+249 DDGKTVVKFDNCI
-262 IAAGSQSSKMSWIP
+262 IAAGSQSSKMSFIP

-293 VPKRLLIMGGGIIG
+293 VPKKMLIMGGGIIG

-312 VYEKLGSKVDVVIR
+312 VYQKLGSEVDVVIR
-326 GNQVMTGTDKDIVKV
+326 GPQVMTGTDKDIVKV
-341 YQKANEKRF
+341 YTKANEQRF

-361 IPKED
+361 IPKEE

-372 KGDNAPEPQMYDAVL
+372 KGDNAPEPKTYDAVL
-387 VAMGRTPNGLK
+387 VAMGRSANGLK
-398 IGLENTGV
+398 IGLENTKV
-406 EVDEKGFISVDKQ
+406 EVDEKGLIKVDKQ
-419 MRTKVPHIYAI
+419 MRTTVPHIFAI
-430 GDIIGNPMLAHKA
+430 GDIVGQPMLAHKA

-472 FPEIATAGL
+472 FPEIATAGMS
-481 TEIEAKEQG
+481 EIQAKEAG
-490 INYEVASFPWAAS
+490 INYEVASFPWTAS
-503 GRALAAD
+503 GRAIASD
-510 VAGAGMTKLIFDK
+510 VSGAGMTKLIFDK
-523 DSHQLIGGSI
+523 DTDQLIGGAI

-586 PNPKAIKKK
+586 PNGKAVKK